1 MYLSKPWTCSSN
13 DAIPTV
19 AMNSSSPTTMSP
31 AGPLL
36 AGRVPPV
43 RRLRKASSPP
53 RTRTTRLSGPPLSFL
68 YSRTKGSMGNP

>member
-19 AMNSSSPTTMSP
+19 AMNSSSPTIMSP
-31 AGPLL
+31 AGPPL

-43 RRLRKASSPP
+43 RRLRKASSL

-68 YSRTKGSMGNP
+68 YSRTKGSMDNP